1 MTFYDGT
8 RQIFVTHL
16 ARHIPRS
23 LKIGNRWCLVF
34 YKDQPA
40 PPRRPPRVPTIVE
53 TPVSEELP
61 PQMELET
68 LEQGASVG
76 ESDANSEHSEDSWK
90 IVTDEPMPEVSLTS
104 KRVREPEETGKNDE
118 KIEKKKKK
126 EERLYR
132 GQY

>member
-40 PPRRPPRVPTIVE
+40 FPRRPPRVPTIVE

-68 LEQGASVG
+68 PEQGASVG
-76 ESDANSEHSEDSWK
+76 QSDANSEHSEDSWK
-90 IVTDEPMPEVSLTS
+90 IVTDEPMPNVSLTS
-104 KRVREPEETGKNDE
+104 KRVREPEETDKNDE

-126 EERLYR
+126 RL
-132 GQY
+132 